1 VNLDPILFAD
11 LCAFIALGSV
21 MLWWLRTQNET
32 PRLEH
37 MLVLFGAVV
46 ALLLL

>member
-1 VNLDPILFAD
+1 VKLDPILLAD

-21 MLWWLRTQNET
+21 MLWWLRTHNET
-32 PRLEH
+32 PRWEH
-37 MLVLFGAVV
+37 LLVLIGAMV